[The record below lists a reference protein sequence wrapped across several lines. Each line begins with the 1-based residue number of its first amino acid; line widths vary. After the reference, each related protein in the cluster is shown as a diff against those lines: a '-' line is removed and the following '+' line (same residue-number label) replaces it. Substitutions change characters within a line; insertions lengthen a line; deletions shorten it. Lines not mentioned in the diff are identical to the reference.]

1 MISKK
6 GLSRKG
12 SSCPYIYW
20 KTARRRGFFILFL
33 RRHDRF
39 DCDGKEFS
47 TFCTPASAFLHHSGG
62 DFASLC
68 TLAAGNLSPFAR
80 WPLPFLTS
88 PACIFLPISPPPW
101 QFRLCRR
108 RFCLRLHVGRCLFSP
123 RRRAFFFLFL
133 RRLGRFDSAGG
144 DFVFVCTPV
153 SAFARLTGVHF
164 SFHFSAALIVST
176 LAAENLSSFARWAS
190 AFLHLAGV
198 HFSSRRINS
207 SRLSVQKSVLMCL
220 FSVIR

>member
-39 DCDGKEFS
+39 DD
-47 TFCTPASAFLHHSGG
+47 AGG
-62 DFASLC
+62 DFVSVCTLAVAFFHLAGVHFSSHFSAGLAVL
-68 TLAAGNLSPFAR
+68 TLAAGNLSPFAL
-80 WPLPFLTS
+80 W
-88 PACIFLPISPPPW
+88 
-101 QFRLCRR
+101 
-108 RFCLRLHVGRCLFSP
+108 
-123 RRRAFFFLFL
+123 
-133 RRLGRFDSAGG
+133 
-144 DFVFVCTPV
+144 TP
-153 SAFARLTGVHF
+153 
-164 SFHFSAALIVST
+164 
-176 LAAENLSSFARWAS
+176 
-190 AFLHLAGV
+190 AFLHLAGVHFSSHFSAPLILSTMPAGNLSPFARWAPAFLHLTGV